1 MLIDSAATIESFV
14 SLPAYMDM
22 YVYIYIY
29 IIYYR
34 MLLTQQS
41 LPRNK
46 F

>member
-29 IIYYR
+29 NI
-34 MLLTQQS
+34 
-41 LPRNK
+41 LPYASDTAISAS
-46 F
+46 